1 LSQHF
6 LLSGAARTLSLARIM
21 RMPDDEA
28 RDTFKRIR
36 WGTTNGEPFC
46 PHCGCLTIYTLAET
60 PPRWKCSG
68 CRRKFSLTSGTL
80 FHSRKLPVR
89 DYLAIIALSVNGVKS
104 TSPLQISRDLNINPK
119 SSFVLLHKLREAMGL
134 QVHNP
139 DEPELSGEVQVDG
152 AYFGGHVKPENRKAD
167 RKDRRLA
174 EEQTGKRQVVVV
186 AREVRGR
193 TRPFVV
199 LRESEAVPLIRK
211 HVASGAIIHADES
224 NAWERLHASY
234 DVRRVNHSVE
244 YKAEDGANV
253 NQAESYFS
261 RLRRAEIGQHHR
273 ISGSLLHQ
281 YANEGTKRLGER
293 TTVASRTARIG
304 IRSSAPR
311 SPAAKVRY
319 GPATGTGAQHERQQG
334 SRRIRVDR
342 ETA

>member
-1 LSQHF
+1 LTSPALQRAGVADIAVNPRY
-6 LLSGAARTLSLARIM
+6 SGAN
-21 RMPDDEA
+21 
-28 RDTFKRIR
+28 
-36 WGTTNGEPFC
+36 GTKAAVRSSAFAGPQLTANL
-46 PHCGCLTIYTLAET
+46 CGCLTVYTLAET

-68 CRRKFSLTSGTL
+68 SRRKFSLTSQTL

-89 DYLAIIALSVNGVKS
+89 DYLAIIALFVNGVKG
-104 TSPLQISRDLNINPK
+104 TSALQISRDLNINPK
-119 SSFVLLHKLREAMGL
+119 SAFVLLHKLREAMGS
-134 QVHNP
+134 QIHNS
-139 DEPELSGEVQVDG
+139 DEPELSGTVEVDG

-193 TRPFVV
+193 TLPFVV
-199 LRESEAVPLIRK
+199 PRESEAVPLIRQ
-211 HVASGAIIHADES
+211 HVASGSIIHADES

-273 ISGSLLHQ
+273 ISGHLLHQ
-281 YANEGTKRLGER
+281 YANEAAWREDNRRRPNGTNWNAVIGAAL
-293 TTVASRTARIG
+293 ASAKSPVWTG
-304 IRSSAPR
+304 YWHRS
-311 SPAAKVRY
+311 AA
-319 GPATGTGAQHERQQG
+319 
-334 SRRIRVDR
+334 
-342 ETA
+342 

>member
-1 LSQHF
+1 MSQHF
-6 LLSGAARTLSLARIM
+6 LLSAAARTLSLTRIM
-21 RMPDDEA
+21 RMTDDEA

-36 WGTTNGEPFC
+36 WAATGGEPFC
-46 PHCGCLTIYTLAET
+46 PHCGCLTAYTLAET
-60 PPRWKCSG
+60 PARWKCSG

-89 DYLAIIALSVNGVKS
+89 DYLAIIALFVNGVKG
-104 TSPLQISRDLNINPK
+104 TSALQISRDLNINPK
-119 SSFVLLHKLREAMGL
+119 SAFVLLHKLREAMGS

-139 DEPELSGEVQVDG
+139 DEPELSGTVEIDG
-152 AYFGGHVKPENRKAD
+152 AYFGGHIKPENRKVD

-174 EEQTGKRQVVVV
+174 DEQTGKRQVVVV

-193 TRPFVV
+193 TLPFVV
-199 LRESEAVPLIRK
+199 SRESEAVPLIRQ

-281 YANEGTKRLGER
+281 YANEAAWREDNRRKPNGTNWNA
-293 TTVASRTARIG
+293 VIG
-304 IRSSAPR
+304 AALAGPKSPVWTGYWHRS
-311 SPAAKVRY
+311 AA
-319 GPATGTGAQHERQQG
+319 
-334 SRRIRVDR
+334 
-342 ETA
+342 

>member
-1 LSQHF
+1 
-6 LLSGAARTLSLARIM
+6 
-21 RMPDDEA
+21 MPDDEA

-211 HVASGAIIHADES
+211 HVASGAIITLTNRTPGSGCTRPMTCAGS
-224 NAWERLHASY
+224 ITRSSTRPRTARTSI
-234 DVRRVNHSVE
+234 RR
-244 YKAEDGANV
+244 
-253 NQAESYFS
+253 S
-261 RLRRAEIGQHHR
+261 RTSPGCAAPR
-273 ISGSLLHQ
+273 SGSTIGSVVLSFI
-281 YANEGTKRLGER
+281 NTRTKRLGER